1 MGLVLQ
7 NGNHLGHSVEDVV
20 LFGLHQLELLL
31 GHPIVLGSTLVQ
43 LGSFLLL
50 VEVVDVDSL
59 PGIVLLES
67 EDLGLWLLGFFLN
80 IGLSLLSDLAQD
92 LVLIEFVLHVAD
104 SASSTSTLSWFGA
117 E

>member
-7 NGNHLGHSVEDVV
+7 NCDLLGLSIEDVV
-20 LFGLHQLELLL
+20 LLGLHQLEFLL
-31 GHPIVLGSTLVQ
+31 GHPIILGSILVE
-43 LGSFLLL
+43 LGSLFLL

-59 PGIVLLES
+59 SGIVLLES
-67 EDLGLWLLGFFLN
+67 EDLGLWLLGFFLDV
-80 IGLSLLSDLAQD
+80 GLSLLSDLAQD
-92 LVLIEFVLHVAD
+92 LVLVELVFHVAD

>member
-1 MGLVLQ
+1 MGLVLE
-7 NGNHLGHSVEDVV
+7 NGNLFGLSVEDVV

-31 GHPIVLGSTLVQ
+31 GNPIVLGSILVE

-59 PGIVLLES
+59 SGIVLLES
-67 EDLGLWLLGFFLN
+67 EDLGLWLLGFFLD

-92 LVLIEFVLHVAD
+92 LVLVEFVLHVAD
-104 SASSTSTLSWFGA
+104 SASSASTFSWFGA